1 MSKQIVSGARANL
14 ENPVGAGFS
23 IILIAFLKSSKW
35 HCGKKQ
41 FLMYDFLSAESFLG
55 KGGGAIEGIP
65 GRYLPQTNLSL
76 KLGVLT

>member
-1 MSKQIVSGARANL
+1 
-14 ENPVGAGFS
+14 
-23 IILIAFLKSSKW
+23 
-35 HCGKKQ
+35 
-41 FLMYDFLSAESFLG
+41 MYDFLSTESFLG